1 MRVMPAGDR
10 LVLALVKPG
19 ASDYYPPCGFCELFF
34 TYVG

>member
-1 MRVMPAGDR
+1 MRVIPAGDR

-19 ASDYYPPCGFCELFF
+19 ASVYYPPCGFFY